1 MADDDN
7 DQDFTPPATTSRSSR
22 VSHLLRYRVSDIVI
36 GVNHLFRYSVS
47 DIVKGMNHLFRARVV
62 DPIVIIIYLGLVNSP
77 KRASYII
84 LNSI

>member
-7 DQDFTPPATTSRSSR
+7 DQDFTPPATTSRTSR

-36 GVNHLFRYSVS
+36 GVNHLFRYRVS

-62 DPIVIIIYLGLVNSP
+62 DPIGIINLFRTCKKPQRGKSHYFN
-77 KRASYII
+77 
-84 LNSI
+84 